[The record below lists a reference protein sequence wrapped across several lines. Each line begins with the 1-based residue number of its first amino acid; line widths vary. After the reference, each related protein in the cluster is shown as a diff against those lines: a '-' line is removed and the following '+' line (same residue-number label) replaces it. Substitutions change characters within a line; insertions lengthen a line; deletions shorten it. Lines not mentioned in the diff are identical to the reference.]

1 MSSALIPVPV
11 RDLDV
16 LVLAVD
22 RVDLLRNVPPAA
34 PGDIIDPCSLLEAL
48 AEVYSASQSLVRRC
62 AGCREE

>member
-1 MSSALIPVPV
+1 MSSALISVPV

-22 RVDLLRNVPPAA
+22 RVDLLRKFPPAA
-34 PGDIIDPCSLLEAL
+34 SGDIVDPCSLLEAL